1 MPKQR
6 IKTSLY
12 FFLKSLRIHEDEIV
26 FAITCPDPGESDHV
40 TRQLNGNN
48 PTETVVYKCDSGYDY
63 FSGNTTRVCGSD
75 GQWSGEKLVCR
86 AYLAVSNEQSNYIIA
101 GTISG
106 LLMDIFRAFKCVVL
120 LTWMIFKKS
129 GSTCTLPAELY
140 NGGNTWTDIALQKT
154 ITFTTNKMTGFEI
167 ELAGE
172 TKDAFTCIS
181 NTGNVY
187 VFKCDS
193 TFTNIDFFKQPSFLC
208 MKMVKVS
215 GNLFYYHL
223 LSEPDGTRQAKPD
236 NFRIYFPAVS
246 LFTSTGPD
254 LASTPTCDYCSFT
267 TPHSDSDFRMLQ
279 RQGTSE
285 NITQSEATLCL
296 PCDADCSES
305 QSPQSNSSKTD
316 SDDSNVLLIVAIA
329 VPTGVVAVIGVSAII
344 VVVMYKT
351 LIMNGAKVA
360 AVKGVSTTT
369 GTNGGGPT

>member
-1 MPKQR
+1 
-6 IKTSLY
+6 
-12 FFLKSLRIHEDEIV
+12 
-26 FAITCPDPGESDHV
+26 
-40 TRQLNGNN
+40 
-48 PTETVVYKCDSGYDY
+48 
-63 FSGNTTRVCGSD
+63 
-75 GQWSGEKLVCR
+75 
-86 AYLAVSNEQSNYIIA
+86 
-101 GTISG
+101 
-106 LLMDIFRAFKCVVL
+106 MDIFRAFECVVL

-140 NGGNTWTDIALQKT
+140 NGGNMWTDIALQKT
-154 ITFTTNKMTGFEI
+154 VTFTTNKMTGFEI
-167 ELAGE
+167 KLAGQ
-172 TKDAFTCIS
+172 TKGAFTCIS

-193 TFTNIDFFKQPSFLC
+193 TFEDINTFRNQPSFLC

-215 GNLFYYHL
+215 DNLFYYHL
-223 LSEPDGTRQAKPD
+223 LSEPDETKQTEPD
-236 NFRIYFPAVS
+236 NVRIYFSGAS
-246 LFTSTGPD
+246 FGTTGPD
-254 LASTPTCDYCSFT
+254 PAVTPTCDYCSFT
-267 TPHSDSDFRMLQ
+267 TPHSDSEFRMLQ

-316 SDDSNVLLIVAIA
+316 SDDSNVPLIVGIA

-344 VVVMYKT
+344 AVAMYKT

-360 AVKGVSTTT
+360 AAKGVSTTT